1 VNQIQPRWRSL
12 KEAALYA
19 HIGKLR
25 LVQLAIDGRIKG
37 FQDPDSKRND
47 WIFDRISLDT
57 YRDGQYQAP
66 AIREKALAI
75 LRSVQV

>member
-1 VNQIQPRWRSL
+1 MTDFQPRWLSL
-12 KEAALYA
+12 KEAAFYA
-19 HIGKLR
+19 HIGKSR
-25 LVQLAIDGRIKG
+25 LVQLAIEGRIRG

-47 WIFDRISLDT
+47 WIFDRISLDA
-57 YRDGQYQAP
+57 YRVGQYQTP